1 MIKCCYAEKMFLVA
15 FVVDA
20 DVLKKVFLT
29 RDMQSVVLSGP
40 SSLRVVK
47 SVLSKNEHKKH
58 TLKGGHHCLTLNRW
72 YCINHLPLL
81 KLFFALKSA
90 ISNAVISPDKYNRER
105 GCKERQLNYAWE
117 IVKSD

>member
-29 RDMQSVVLSGP
+29 RDMQSVAASQVLSGP
-40 SSLRVVK
+40 SSLQVVK
-47 SVLSKNEHKKH
+47 SVLCKNEHKKH

-72 YCINHLPLL
+72 SVINHLPLL
-81 KLFFALKSA
+81 KLFFALTEKC
-90 ISNAVISPDKYNRER
+90 NLQR
-105 GCKERQLNYAWE
+105 
-117 IVKSD
+117 SDLP